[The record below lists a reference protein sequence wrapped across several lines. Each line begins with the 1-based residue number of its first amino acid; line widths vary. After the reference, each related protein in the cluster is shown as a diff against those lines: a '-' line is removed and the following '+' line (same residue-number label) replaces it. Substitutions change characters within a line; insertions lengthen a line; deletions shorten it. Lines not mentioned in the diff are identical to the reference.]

1 MRVEGDT
8 QMETA
13 LWILGIA
20 AVALLLGLFAM
31 NVVLWWAKR
40 H

>member
-1 MRVEGDT
+1 MLT
-8 QMETA
+8 TA

-20 AVALLLGLFAM
+20 AAAFVLGLIVM
-31 NVVLWWAKR
+31 NVLIWWAKR